1 MGGVIVEK
9 DYKTDKFREYEEYFK
24 KNVLTLDKINY
35 DQFIEK
41 SKDYSRLLKNNG
53 LTTSMIRKIYN
64 EILKANEAIDLKRL
78 RPILAYTYGRNRVK
92 GLQSLFYTLDD
103 LLKRLNLKTNYLEI
117 ENVKE
122 FLEVIIAYMKFYGD
136 RY

>member
-1 MGGVIVEK
+1 
-9 DYKTDKFREYEEYFK
+9 
-24 KNVLTLDKINY
+24 
-35 DQFIEK
+35 
-41 SKDYSRLLKNNG
+41 
-53 LTTSMIRKIYN
+53 MIRKIYN

>member
-1 MGGVIVEK
+1 MK
-9 DYKTDKFREYEEYFK
+9 KFCKSDNDSKFKEYEEYFK
-24 KNVLTLDKINY
+24 KNILTLNKVDY
-35 DQFIEK
+35 DEFIEK
-41 SKDYSRLLKNNG
+41 GKAYSDLLKNNG

-78 RPILAYTYGRNRVK
+78 RPMLAYAYGRNRVK

-103 LLKRLNLKTNYLEI
+103 VLKRLNPKTDSSEI